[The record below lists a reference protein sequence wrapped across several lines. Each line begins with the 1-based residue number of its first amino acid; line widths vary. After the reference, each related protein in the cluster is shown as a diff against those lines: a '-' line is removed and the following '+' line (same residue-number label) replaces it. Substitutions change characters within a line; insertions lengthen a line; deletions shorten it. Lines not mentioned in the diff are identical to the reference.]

1 MIDIIAKLLP
11 IIIVSVLFLY
21 KDETI
26 DFSHTILGRLFA
38 VSIILFYIT
47 YDILYG
53 IVTCLLVILY
63 YQFDFVEE
71 RGNSK
76 IEMIHLEGFQE
87 GKRNKKSKGSEKI
100 KKGLTNAGKKVGK
113 ALLNSPIGKFLMKQL
128 NAVKKEIVRDVKK
141 DMKKIENEYDTQIK
155 NLKTDVTGFKTDI
168 TDFKTDVSNI
178 KTDII
183 TVKTDISAVKSDVN
197 NNSADILKNTSK
209 TPKKETSGFTNYSDL
224 YDELKKEENTKTKFK
239 NQFKKQNCQDGELK
253 FKNIT
258 VKNEIVP
265 HIFPEL
271 KYENEPCNPCSDT
284 CNFSIIE
291 EKLRTED
298 NLVKPVNSNDVVLKP
313 RSPESNTIPSI
324 GVVSE
329 PFSNYK

>member
-11 IIIVSVLFLY
+11 VIILSILFLH

-26 DFSHTILGRLFA
+26 DFSHTILGKLIA
-38 VSIILFYIT
+38 VTIILFYIT

-76 IEMIHLEGFQE
+76 IEMINLEGFQE
-87 GKRNKKSKGSEKI
+87 GKKNRKKVDV
-100 KKGLTNAGKKVGK
+100 KKDVTNAGKKVGK
-113 ALLNSPIGKFLMKQL
+113 AVLDSPIGKFLMKQL
-128 NAVKKEIVRDVKK
+128 NSLKKEIVTDIKKDVKK
-141 DMKKIENEYDTQIK
+141 VETEYNMQIK
-155 NLKTDVTGFKTDI
+155 NLKTDITNFKTDI
-168 TDFKTDVSNI
+168 TDFKTDVANVKADINTI
-178 KTDII
+178 KTDVS
-183 TVKTDISAVKSDVN
+183 TVKSDVN
-197 NNSADILKNTSK
+197 NNSADILKNTK
-209 TPKKETSGFTNYSDL
+209 NQPKKETSGFTNYSNL
-224 YDELKKEENTKTKFK
+224 YNELKKEENTNTKFK
-239 NQFKKQNCQDGELK
+239 KQFKKQNCQDNELK

-258 VKNEIVP
+258 VKNEIAP

-291 EKLRTED
+291 EKIKNED
-298 NLVKPVNSNDVVLKP
+298 ALMKPVNSNDVVLKL
-313 RSPESNTIPSI
+313 RIPESNTIPSI

-329 PFSNYK
+329 PFSTYK